1 MRTKLFILCIF
12 LLMTAFLAF
21 YACGTEPADESSAV
35 SAAESSDDSDP
46 DGESDPDESSS
57 ESDASDI
64 IPSASSDASDE
75 SGEVSDESGEV
86 SDESSDTSDE
96 SGGETSEETDT
107 VREYLETQIDGPFE
121 IWEKTEPIVVT
132 VENPRTE
139 EESWRLWWGEEC
151 LYTLGED
158 TWIYSVQARKGRT
171 VVTIAADGGKA
182 TITDGDGRKSEF
194 GMSRTSAMLDEEGE
208 VIVPFGEYTE
218 MQLDNSFPTSLVYSE
233 IKEGEA
239 YILDGDGE
247 RLSEKLEYAAVCR
260 DGGFD
265 VVVNGEKCRMA
276 LSDDGELEKLP
287 AHSDGDSALRN
298 EGCLDALKP
307 FLNAI
312 KASDSEE
319 IIKVVGR
326 EKYEEAAALIDTL
339 EEGYEPALDYY
350 ETPLEE
356 QDTSKYLAWML
367 KNGKYIQL
375 PLSLSYLE
383 EVSFEGEE
391 PKIKA
396 SVTMDGMTDMF
407 YATAWFSENTDGS
420 YTLTGF
426 SVDIMSITNVS

>member
-21 YACGTEPADESSAV
+21 YACETEPADESSAV
-35 SAAESSDDSDP
+35 SAAESSDDSEP

-64 IPSASSDASDE
+64 IPSASSDA
-75 SGEVSDESGEV
+75 SDESGEV

-158 TWIYSVQARKGRT
+158 TWIYSVQTRKGRT

-218 MQLDNSFPTSLVYSE
+218 MQLDKSFPTSLVYSE

-247 RLSEKLEYAAVCR
+247 RLSEKLESAAVCR

-265 VVVNGEKCRMA
+265 VIVNGEKCRMI
-276 LSDDGELEKLP
+276 LPEDGELEKLP
-287 AHSDGDSALRN
+287 AHSEGENALMIERCN
-298 EGCLDALKP
+298 ELLLP
-307 FLNAI
+307 FINAI
-312 KASDSEE
+312 RTFDSEE

-350 ETPLEE
+350 GTPIAE
-356 QDTSKYLAWML
+356 QDTSKYLAFLL
-367 KNGKYIQL
+367 KYCRYTYM
-375 PLSLSYLE
+375 PLVNYVE
-383 EVSFEGEE
+383 EVSFGDED
-391 PKIKA
+391 PKIMA
-396 SVTMDGMTDMF
+396 AVIMSGIDDIF
-407 YATAWFSENTDGS
+407 YGTAWFSENTDGS

>member
-35 SAAESSDDSDP
+35 SAAESSDDSEP

-158 TWIYSVQARKGRT
+158 TWIYRVQDRNGRI

-312 KASDSEE
+312 
-319 IIKVVGR
+319 
-326 EKYEEAAALIDTL
+326 
-339 EEGYEPALDYY
+339 
-350 ETPLEE
+350 
-356 QDTSKYLAWML
+356 
-367 KNGKYIQL
+367 
-375 PLSLSYLE
+375 
-383 EVSFEGEE
+383 
-391 PKIKA
+391 
-396 SVTMDGMTDMF
+396 
-407 YATAWFSENTDGS
+407 
-420 YTLTGF
+420 
-426 SVDIMSITNVS
+426 

>member
-35 SAAESSDDSDP
+35 SAAESSDASKP

-64 IPSASSDASDE
+64 IPSASSDA
-75 SGEVSDESGEV
+75 SDESGEV

-158 TWIYSVQARKGRT
+158 TWIYRVQDRNGRI

-218 MQLDNSFPTSLVYSE
+218 IRLHNFIPFAAATV
-233 IKEGEA
+233 KEGEA
-239 YILDGDGE
+239 YIIDGDGE
-247 RLSEKLEYAAVCR
+247 RLSEKLESAAVCW

-265 VVVNGEKCRMA
+265 VIVNGEKCRMI
-276 LSDDGELEKLP
+276 LPDDGELEKLP
-287 AHSDGDSALRN
+287 AHSEGENALMIERCN
-298 EGCLDALKP
+298 ELLLP
-307 FLNAI
+307 FINAI
-312 KASDSEE
+312 RTFDSEE

-326 EKYEEAAALIDTL
+326 EKYDEAAALIDTL

-350 ETPLEE
+350 ETPIAE

-383 EVSFEGEE
+383 EVSFGEE

>member
-35 SAAESSDDSDP
+35 SAAESSDASGP

-158 TWIYSVQARKGRT
+158 TWIYSVQTRKGRT

-182 TITDGDGRKSEF
+182 TITDGDGKKSEF

-218 MQLDNSFPTSLVYSE
+218 MQLDKSFPTSLVYSE

-247 RLSEKLEYAAVCR
+247 RLSEKLESAAVCR

-265 VVVNGEKCRMA
+265 VIVNGEKCRMA
-276 LSDDGELEKLP
+276 LSDDGELEKMP

-326 EKYEEAAALIDTL
+326 EKYDEAAALIDTL

-383 EVSFEGEE
+383 EVSFDEE

-420 YTLTGF
+420 YTLTDF
-426 SVDIMSITNVS
+426 SVDIMSIANVS

>member
-35 SAAESSDDSDP
+35 SAAESSDDSEP

-151 LYTLGED
+151 LYALGED
-158 TWIYSVQARKGRT
+158 TWIYRVQDRNGRI

-182 TITDGDGRKSEF
+182 TITDGDGKKSEF

-218 MQLDNSFPTSLVYSE
+218 MQLDKSFPTSLVYSE

-247 RLSEKLEYAAVCR
+247 RLSEKLESAAVCR

-265 VVVNGEKCRMA
+265 VIVNGEKCRMA

-287 AHSDGDSALRN
+287 AHSEGENVLMIERCN
-298 EGCLDALKP
+298 ELLLP
-307 FLNAI
+307 FINAI
-312 KASDSEE
+312 RTFDSEE

-350 ETPLEE
+350 GTPIAE
-356 QDTSKYLAWML
+356 QDTSKYLAFLL
-367 KNGKYIQL
+367 KYCRYTYM
-375 PLSLSYLE
+375 PLVNYVE
-383 EVSFEGEE
+383 EVSFGDED
-391 PKIKA
+391 PKIMA
-396 SVTMDGMTDMF
+396 AVIMSGIDDIF
-407 YATAWFSENTDGS
+407 YGTAWFSENTDGS